1 MIKELAK
8 TIKQAILIGVIIGA
22 LIGFGNRMARNVV
35 WVWLTKFFI
44 LIREILEMIDFI
56 VDTDTLILLLG
67 ITLTIELAVWTFRA
81 ILYLVHFFKE

>member
-22 LIGFGNRMARNVV
+22 LIGFGNRIAQNVV

-56 VDTDTLILLLG
+56 IDTDTLILLLG
-67 ITLTIELAVWTFRA
+67 ITLAIEMAVWTFRA